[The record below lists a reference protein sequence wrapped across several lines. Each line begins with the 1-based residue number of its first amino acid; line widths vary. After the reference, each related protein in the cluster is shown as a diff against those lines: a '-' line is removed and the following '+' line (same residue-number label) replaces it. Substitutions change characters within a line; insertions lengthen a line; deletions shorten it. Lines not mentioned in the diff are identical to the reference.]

1 MMNTQENL
9 LMTEG
14 EFFILAYL
22 MAFYFKFP
30 SDEHQLGHNLA
41 FHNLRFL
48 GMAVLKAWILSID
61 TVLCTTSS
69 WLMYQTREPKIKS
82 QYCYYC
88 CAKNALWVSNSRYEC
103 NK

>member
-30 SDEHQLGHNLA
+30 SEEDQLGHNLA

-48 GMAVLKAWILSID
+48 GMAVLKAWILSIGSLYHQFLVNVPNPRTKD
-61 TVLCTTSS
+61 KKSVLLLLLC
-69 WLMYQTREPKIKS
+69 
-82 QYCYYC
+82 
-88 CAKNALWVSNSRYEC
+88 
-103 NK
+103 